1 MKTFDWI
8 LLAVALG
15 VAGPAAGGER
25 DPESAP
31 AIGKVRDFY
40 VRVAQYVFLERGS
53 GLLPRGAALE
63 FWLDLQFADD
73 TADAREVG
81 LARLGDVQGVELGDL
96 VEVDL
101 AGLELRAASR
111 MRRSVAPIARQERV
125 IAIAAKHF
133 TPLALQFGR
142 TPGAAFRLR
151 LDLTMRGH
159 AF

>member
-1 MKTFDWI
+1 VKTIGWI
-8 LLAVALG
+8 LLAVALCL
-15 VAGPAAGGER
+15 AGPAAAAGEGTS
-25 DPESAP
+25 ENVL
-31 AIGKVRDFY
+31 AIGKVKDFY
-40 VRVAQYVFLERGS
+40 IRVARYVFLERSS
-53 GLLPRGAALE
+53 GLLPRGAPLE
-63 FWLDLQFADD
+63 FWVDLQFADD
-73 TADAREVG
+73 TADGREVG

-101 AGLELRAASR
+101 ADLELRAASR

-142 TPGAAFRLR
+142 TPGAARLR